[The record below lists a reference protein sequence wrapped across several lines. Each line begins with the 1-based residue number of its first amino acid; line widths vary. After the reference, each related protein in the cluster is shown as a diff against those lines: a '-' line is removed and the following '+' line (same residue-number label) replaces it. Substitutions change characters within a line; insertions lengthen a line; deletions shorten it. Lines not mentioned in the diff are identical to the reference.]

1 MNLEQAA
8 QILEISLPVKQ
19 SALKSAYREAL
30 LIWHPDRFEGNI
42 SLKKKADGRTQLINE
57 AYLILKSVVQDD
69 NEQDMAQCSDVA
81 PQETAVSHTSARV
94 LDANDGAVTSHFGTK
109 VSLVIVIALAW
120 IGYAVL
126 KTNHSKP
133 SSSTHTDL
141 FGQKNKGCVWVV
153 DRAEREGKLFL
164 CGTIHILRASDYP
177 LAPGYDIAYLHASRL
192 IFELPPGASSTPEFQ
207 TRLMELGQYPN
218 GESLEASVGP
228 AVWKNLQAWAGTR
241 SMSLTQLNRFRPW
254 LASLVITSTEYS
266 ALGAKAD
273 RGVDQHF
280 EQRASQD
287 HKPGEG
293 LETIELQFQLFSQL
307 TSRQQVEMLEQTLA
321 EVSTLPQEYE
331 KMISSWKEG
340 ELNALHALL
349 TREAEKYPELME
361 IFINR
366 RNHAWIDRLDAL
378 LKTGDNAM
386 LLVGA
391 GHLGGDP
398 DGVLSLLRQRGYRV
412 RHVTEMSPS
421 E

>member
-1 MNLEQAA
+1 VLIGRPARLDLRQEVLFAIMGWRVSSLRVNYTR
-8 QILEISLPVKQ
+8 ISLFLPVLVGLF
-19 SALKSAYREAL
+19 ACRPEA
-30 LIWHPDRFEGNI
+30 
-42 SLKKKADGRTQLINE
+42 
-57 AYLILKSVVQDD
+57 
-69 NEQDMAQCSDVA
+69 
-81 PQETAVSHTSARV
+81 ETKPS
-94 LDANDGAVTSHFGTK
+94 AVTSHPSRGT
-109 VSLVIVIALAW
+109 
-120 IGYAVL
+120 
-126 KTNHSKP
+126 
-133 SSSTHTDL
+133 
-141 FGQKNKGCVWVV
+141 VWVA
-153 DRAEREGKLFL
+153 DREGQPGRLFL
-164 CGTIHILRASDYP
+164 CGTIHILRESDYP
-177 LAPGYDIAYLHASRL
+177 LAPGYDIAYQHASRL

-207 TRLMELGQYPN
+207 TRLMELGQYPD

-307 TSRQQVEMLEQTLA
+307 TSRQQIEMLEQTLA

-340 ELNALHALL
+340 ELDALHALL

-378 LKTGDNAM
+378 LKKGDNAM

-412 RHVTEMSPS
+412 QHLTEAPELLTSP
-421 E
+421 